1 MTSYKSVASDQKAYL
16 VQSELFPSPAN
27 AEITDVFRTY
37 EYDGIEFATY
47 DLEQYG
53 LWLEKGQPIPDS
65 LNVAE
70 WHYVYDSEENLL
82 MDLSYSGTEYITPGV
97 GEYESIPINY
107 YDDSRVD
114 LAFAVRKSSYM
125 PPSDG
130 IAIRATN
137 AVDEDTRCILYC
149 QKNDGDRTVLEEGIG
164 FTYNLKNEK
173 QFNSIF
179 ISDID
184 FDADY
189 KFDKRE
195 LRKQYLAFGALHS
208 VMPLEI
214 KRRTDA
220 EWFRFPIE
228 PIISISGKKTIIR
241 RRPLKST
248 KGGTIKECW
257 SDDDYSITIR
267 GVITHPDDDS
277 YPETI
282 IKDLNRILDSVG
294 EIRVLHQML
303 NAMGI
308 DAIAIESVN
317 FPHTKGLSNQN
328 FEIKAFSDTPFELL
342 QALKNP
348 NQI

>member
-1 MTSYKSVASDQKAYL
+1 MAAV
-16 VQSELFPSPAN
+16 
-27 AEITDVFRTY
+27 
-37 EYDGIEFATY
+37 EYDLAQVSAG
-47 DLEQYG
+47 
-53 LWLEKGQPIPDS
+53 
-65 LNVAE
+65 
-70 WHYVYDSEENLL
+70 
-82 MDLSYSGTEYITPGV
+82 YSGNMLDPVKVYVSKSLGSYGALTPYV
-97 GEYESIPINY
+97 LTDKEQ
-107 YDDSRVD
+107 
-114 LAFAVRKSSYM
+114 
-125 PPSDG
+125 
-130 IAIRATN
+130 RAS
-137 AVDEDTRCILYC
+137 VSE
-149 QKNDGDRTVLEEGIG
+149 V
-164 FTYNLKNEK
+164 
-173 QFNSIF
+173 
-179 ISDID
+179 
-184 FDADY
+184 DADY